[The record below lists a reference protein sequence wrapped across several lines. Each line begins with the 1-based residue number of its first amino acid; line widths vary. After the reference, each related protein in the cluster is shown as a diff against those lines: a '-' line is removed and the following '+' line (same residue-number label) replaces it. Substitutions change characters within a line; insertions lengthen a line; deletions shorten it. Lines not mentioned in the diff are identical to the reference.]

1 MYNSGNKK
9 IVHIIVHILYI
20 NTILNCNKMNIK
32 WVQSRSSK
40 KKEKNKEQS
49 FLRWYEDGKERSKKL
64 EGLYKFTGRLNPN

>member
-1 MYNSGNKK
+1 
-9 IVHIIVHILYI
+9 
-20 NTILNCNKMNIK
+20 MNIK

-64 EGLYKFTGRLNPN
+64 EGLYKFTGREVIWNVKFSLT